1 MDEVTKAMVA
11 RMPMAEAML
20 WLWRWLTGAER
31 WLRIWNANRGRCYQ
45 KKITFPVLVQLIG
58 DALLLHQGSGRRSFE
73 KGRERGELPTTIAAA
88 YRKLGRLPLPL
99 SEAFLAENA
108 SLLRTLFPR
117 GARRQ
122 LPRSLRRFQVVILDG
137 KAIKNVARRLKA
149 LRKASGGLLGGRAL
163 VALDWRTG
171 LAVAMRVDPDGDANE
186 VAMVGDLVP
195 EVRKIV
201 TGARLWLVDRAFCDL
216 TQPARFQ
223 KHGDHYLVRYHP
235 KVKFHAN
242 PKRPART
249 GRDQHGRTYTEQW
262 GWLGGPK
269 DPRRQAVRLLT
280 LPKVTD
286 GGKKDLILVTD
297 LLDGNEYPAAD
308 LLALYAERWGI
319 ENMFQ
324 QVTEVFGLS
333 ALIGGT
339 PQACLFQ
346 FAFCLLLYDMI
357 QIVRAFVAEAQHRK
371 CEELSSE
378 KLFDDVE
385 KQLISWYVML
395 DAETT
400 VAYFEHVPNVDQLR
414 RRLEKLLA
422 SPWSET
428 WLKSPPPK
436 TPRRQRETTKKREHS
451 SVYRILQESCSRS
464 RKTAGSTKP
473 P

>member
-20 WLWRWLTGAER
+20 WLWRWLIGTER
-31 WLRIWNANRGRCYQ
+31 WLRIWNVHRGRCYQ

-73 KGRERGELPTTIAAA
+73 KARERGELPATIAAA

-99 SEAFLAENA
+99 SEAFLADNA

-137 KAIKNVARRLKA
+137 KSIKNVARRLKA
-149 LRKASGGLLGGRAL
+149 LRKVSGGLLGGRAL
-163 VALDWRTG
+163 VALDWRTS
-171 LAVAMRVDPDGDANE
+171 LAVAMRVHPDGDANE
-186 VAMVGDLVP
+186 VALVGDLVP
-195 EVRKIV
+195 QVRKIIA
-201 TGARLWLVDRAFCDL
+201 GARLWLVDRAFCDL

-235 KVKFHAN
+235 KVKFHAD
-242 PKRPART
+242 PKRPARR

-262 GWLGGPK
+262 GWLGGPE

-297 LLDGNEYPAAD
+297 LLDANEYPAAD

-324 QVTEVFGLS
+324 QVTEVFGLA

-400 VAYFEHVPNVDQLR
+400 VAYFKHVPNVDQLQ
-414 RRLEKLLA
+414 RRLQKLLA

-436 TPRRQRETTKKREHS
+436 NPRRQRETTKKREHS

-464 RKTAGSTKP
+464 LKTAGSTKP

>member
-20 WLWRWLTGAER
+20 WLWRWLIGAER
-31 WLRIWNANRGRCYQ
+31 WLRIWNVHRGRCYQ

-73 KGRERGELPTTIAAA
+73 KGRERGELPATIAAA

-137 KAIKNVARRLKA
+137 KSIKNVARRLKA

-163 VALDWRTG
+163 VALDWRTS
-171 LAVAMRVDPDGDANE
+171 LAVAMRVHPDGDANE
-186 VAMVGDLVP
+186 VALVGDLVP
-195 EVRKIV
+195 EVRKIIA
-201 TGARLWLVDRAFCDL
+201 GARLWLVDRAFCDL
-216 TQPARFQ
+216 TQPAHFQ

-235 KVKFHAN
+235 KVKFHAD

-262 GWLGGPK
+262 GWLGGPE

-297 LLDGNEYPAAD
+297 LLDANEYPAAD

-324 QVTEVFGLS
+324 QVTEVFGLA

-400 VAYFEHVPNVDQLR
+400 VAYFKHVPNVDQLQ
-414 RRLEKLLA
+414 RRLQKLLA

-436 TPRRQRETTKKREHS
+436 NPRRQRETTKKREHS